1 MAGPFDAAMDFGPW
15 HCVGKEDRVA
25 FTHRDTGETR
35 ELKADLYF
43 GYFAQQGGDLYVA
56 TDSRLYR
63 LDRDCNILWRSAFI
77 AVDGVIIR
85 GFSEDAVTL
94 SCEMDPPGGWMT
106 RRLSIATGEEL

>member
-1 MAGPFDAAMDFGPW
+1 MAGPFDVAMDFGPW
-15 HCVGKEDRVA
+15 HCVGKEDQVA

-43 GYFAQQGGDLYVA
+43 GYFAQQGGDLY
-56 TDSRLYR
+56 
-63 LDRDCNILWRSAFI
+63 
-77 AVDGVIIR
+77 GVIIR

-94 SCEMDPPGGWMT
+94 SCEMDPPGGWVT

>member
-43 GYFAQQGGDLYVA
+43 GYFAQQGGD

-94 SCEMDPPGGWMT
+94 SCEMDPPGGWVT